1 LLPGY
6 DVEYQTRGTLD
17 QLKANIDS
25 GKMTLVGVSWQTNQD
40 IVNTIWGNIGKTKWN
55 NGVYVGHWMVAIGYN
70 DVSQQIIFLD
80 LGINTTNP
88 ADSSDF
94 TDSSILSFTAYTY
107 DKLATI
113 FTQIPN
119 SFIGSG
125 NMITIEKNTNEK

>member
-1 LLPGY
+1 MLPGY
-6 DVEYQTRGTLD
+6 DVEYQNGETLD

-55 NGVYVGHWMVAIGYN
+55 NGVYVGHWMVAVGYN

-80 LGINTTNP
+80 PGNDLTKP

-107 DKLATI
+107 DRFATI
-113 FTQIPN
+113 FTQTPN

-125 NMITIEKNTNEK
+125 DMITIEKSEK